1 MSFEQKLAPKYSISA
16 PYWHIMV
23 DAGYEGRCAGDFLHM
38 GARELTSQLSTLN
51 ADDATEEHD
60 DDLELP
66 DLPIETAD
74 ASWSAASLSSEDEAP
89 AEADESSDQAHRR

>member
-1 MSFEQKLAPKYSISA
+1 
-16 PYWHIMV
+16 MV

-38 GARELTSQLSTLN
+38 GARELTSELSTLN

-66 DLPIETAD
+66 DLPIETACTFR
-74 ASWSAASLSSEDEAP
+74 SAASPEKGAP
-89 AEADESSDQAHRR
+89 SEADEASDQMRRR